1 MSFSSENLVCHVP
14 SVVNDLRFSQNAPAY
29 AMAANQWGRYK
40 SNCRDDSHTI
50 FLVLPYNLR
59 PWRYKFECIH
69 HGSNMRA
76 SELKRHVRGRHAGTH
91 DWTNTERTLGTRLS
105 NLSALTTDKKWSLWG
120 GRGVCSMTTW
130 ILFIVL
136 RSSFNNLSHHVNP
149 VIQKI
154 YREIKIRHK
163 KLE

>member
-1 MSFSSENLVCHVP
+1 MSFSSKNLVCHVP

-29 AMAANQWGRYK
+29 TMAANQWGRYK

-50 FLVLPYNLR
+50 FLVLSYNLR

-69 HGSNMRA
+69 HGSNMRP
-76 SELKRHVRGRHAGTH
+76 SELKRHVPCGMLWRT
-91 DWTNTERTLGTRLS
+91 TEQTCERTLGTRLS
-105 NLSALTTDKKWSLWG
+105 NLSALTTDKKWPLWG

-136 RSSFNNLSHHVNP
+136 CSSFNDLSHHVNP

-154 YREIKIRHK
+154 CREIKIRHK